1 MNKTIFSII
10 LTGLISLGAVAQV
23 TNDFEEGSRNA
34 YIADCWVFLST
45 SVNGGSNAINGSW
58 SMRTGQMSNMPNQQD
73 PHRLR
78 SPWVDMTPGNLTFVT
93 GLTALN
99 GGGKFLDVVLID
111 ENDDE
116 TNILQHTFTSTTAQN
131 FSIPVNVTGIRKV
144 EFRYY
149 GSGGNT
155 RGLLDDVSIPGTYA
169 ADPSDNCEVFQAVT
183 DTDNDG
189 VADADDEYPN
199 DPDKAYNNYTPSA
212 NGYST
217 LAYEDLWP
225 SQGDYDF
232 NDLVV
237 DYRFNE
243 ITNADNEVV
252 QIEATLK
259 VRAVGGSQNNGFAI
273 QFDDLTPGDIASV
286 TGQELT
292 GGLLTMS
299 ANGTENGQSN
309 AVIPVFDTPE
319 NVINRVG
326 GSFFNTVPTNGTGTS
341 DFINIVITLAAPK
354 ASVGNAPYNPFL
366 VKNQVRGAEVHL
378 PDMQPTDLANVSF
391 FGTNDDDTNPSAGKY
406 YKTANNLPWALN
418 LDTTFEYP
426 IEGADIITGYLN
438 FPDWAQSNGNNFPDW
453 HTNTGNG
460 YRNNAKIFNN

>member
-1 MNKTIFSII
+1 
-10 LTGLISLGAVAQV
+10 
-23 TNDFEEGSRNA
+23 
-34 YIADCWVFLST
+34 
-45 SVNGGSNAINGSW
+45 
-58 SMRTGQMSNMPNQQD
+58 
-73 PHRLR
+73 
-78 SPWVDMTPGNLTFVT
+78 
-93 GLTALN
+93 
-99 GGGKFLDVVLID
+99 
-111 ENDDE
+111 
-116 TNILQHTFTSTTAQN
+116 
-131 FSIPVNVTGIRKV
+131 
-144 EFRYY
+144 
-149 GSGGNT
+149 
-155 RGLLDDVSIPGTYA
+155 
-169 ADPSDNCEVFQAVT
+169 
-183 DTDNDG
+183 
-189 VADADDEYPN
+189 
-199 DPDKAYNNYTPSA
+199 
-212 NGYST
+212 
-217 LAYEDLWP
+217 
-225 SQGDYDF
+225 
-232 NDLVV
+232 
-237 DYRFNE
+237 
-243 ITNADNEVV
+243 
-252 QIEATLK
+252 
-259 VRAVGGSQNNGFAI
+259 
-273 QFDDLTPGDIASV
+273 
-286 TGQELT
+286 
-292 GGLLTMS
+292 MS

-453 HTNTGNG
+453 HTNNGNG